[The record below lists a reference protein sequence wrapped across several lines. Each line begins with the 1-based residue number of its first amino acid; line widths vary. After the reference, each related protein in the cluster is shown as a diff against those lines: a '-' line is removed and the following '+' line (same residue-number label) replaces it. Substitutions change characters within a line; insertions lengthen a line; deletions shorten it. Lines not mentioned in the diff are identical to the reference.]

1 MALYDQPKS
10 SYSSTVNAKR
20 IIADAIKLI
29 DPIATPLL
37 VALGGFDG
45 ARDKFEL
52 RGNGTKIE
60 WLN

>member
-1 MALYDQPKS
+1 MALFDQPKT
-10 SYSSTVNAKR
+10 SYSDTSNQKR

-45 ARDKFEL
+45 ARGKFDI
-52 RGNGTKIE
+52 RGDGKQVE
-60 WLN
+60 WLR

>member
-1 MALYDQPKS
+1 MAVYDLPKS
-10 SYSSTVNAKR
+10 SYSATVNAVR
-20 IIADAIKLI
+20 VIADSIKLI

-52 RGNGTKIE
+52 RGNGTKVE

>member
-1 MALYDQPKS
+1 MAVFDQPKS
-10 SYSSTVNAKR
+10 SYSATLNAKR

-37 VALGGFDG
+37 VALGGFDS
-45 ARDKFEL
+45 AAEKFEL

>member
-1 MALYDQPKS
+1 MAPYEQPKS
-10 SYSSTVNAKR
+10 SYSATVNAKR

-29 DPIATPLL
+29 DPINTPLL
-37 VALGGFDG
+37 VAIGGFDG
-45 ARDKFEL
+45 AREKFEL